1 MSSVRAKVRDLTTRR
16 SVGLSVDD
24 VVTRLNR
31 VLRGWGDYVRY
42 GHASRKFDVIDRYV
56 RERLAIFASD
66 KHGLPGRNSDR
77 RFTTAWFHSLGVYRL
92 SGTVRRE
99 RRMPGGERCR
109 RAVCGRTART
119 VRQGAAGD
127 AGWPRT
133 EMGDEARALR
143 PTFGPVQTDPPAA
156 YLTLTGMTRVRALV
170 LLQQSD
176 SVARP

>member
-92 SGTVRRE
+92 SGTVRRGTPHAW
-99 RRMPGGERCR
+99 R
-109 RAVCGRTART
+109 
-119 VRQGAAGD
+119 
-127 AGWPRT
+127 
-133 EMGDEARALR
+133 
-143 PTFGPVQTDPPAA
+143 
-156 YLTLTGMTRVRALV
+156 
-170 LLQQSD
+170 
-176 SVARP
+176 